1 MKKFKPVSLKTTV
14 LGRKGRLVIHTPLSI
29 NSVINCAIRRLTHP
43 KKVISTPGQS
53 TEEDIAADYYEV
65 SVIPPETSTSGANYT
80 RNVSSVCNWEKE
92 RAKLVQ
98 AIVEEEGMPES
109 PKLICVICNERLN
122 IFALSL
128 LQPLAVFLPKV
139 CMGHS
144 RRKKPIPCFGQ
155 CKINVFGTV
164 MRVWNFSAITQ
175 SPQETRTCISQENIM
190 KTLVFLLWSLL
201 KYVLTCLVGVEDCKT
216 ECSRSESDLLYSE
229 LSRPLPTFI
238 GERSAASTCRIFVM
252 LPFFN
257 PPLSILLTSVN
268 RQSVYQKNCSLS
280 QKEVIGYLDML
291 NIALINVRFWPTI

>member
-14 LGRKGRLVIHTPLSI
+14 LGRKGRLVIHAPLSI

-53 TEEDIAADYYEV
+53 TEEDITADYYEV

-92 RAKLVQ
+92 RAKLFQ

-144 RRKKPIPCFGQ
+144 RIKKTIPCFGQ

-190 KTLVFLLWSLL
+190 KALVFLL
-201 KYVLTCLVGVEDCKT
+201 
-216 ECSRSESDLLYSE
+216 
-229 LSRPLPTFI
+229 
-238 GERSAASTCRIFVM
+238 
-252 LPFFN
+252 
-257 PPLSILLTSVN
+257 
-268 RQSVYQKNCSLS
+268 
-280 QKEVIGYLDML
+280 
-291 NIALINVRFWPTI
+291 